1 MKCIPSQEKR
11 VLLHPQLT
19 KAQMFVREASLRRE
33 TCPWTNPSGSPEQQ
47 SLSSR
52 RIHCCTGIVYLL
64 LTLWLYRERTQNC
77 PWVSGRLVPTL
88 AQIRTNDNPKT
99 EHHCRL
105 GQTQGLWGHQ
115 YHPGSDFRPW
125 TQGGDWK
132 DSHSQVLSFP
142 KKRKESDAGTFLPLS
157 LVGVIVFELHAKA
170 LIIKNHDH
178 GLPWSR
184 DWDSPLPL

>member
-1 MKCIPSQEKR
+1 MQCIPPQEKR

-19 KAQMFVREASLRRE
+19 KAQMLVREASLRRE
-33 TCPWTNPSGSPEQQ
+33 TCPWTNPSGSPKAEPALQMRSLLYWHRLPTAHPVIIQ
-47 SLSSR
+47 RTNPKLSLSVW
-52 RIHCCTGIVYLL
+52 T
-64 LTLWLYRERTQNC
+64 
-77 PWVSGRLVPTL
+77 RLVPTL

-99 EHHCRL
+99 EHRCRL
-105 GQTQGLWGHQ
+105 GQTQGLWGHRC
-115 YHPGSDFRPW
+115 HPGSDFRPW

-142 KKRKESDAGTFLPLS
+142 KKRKASDAGTFLPLS